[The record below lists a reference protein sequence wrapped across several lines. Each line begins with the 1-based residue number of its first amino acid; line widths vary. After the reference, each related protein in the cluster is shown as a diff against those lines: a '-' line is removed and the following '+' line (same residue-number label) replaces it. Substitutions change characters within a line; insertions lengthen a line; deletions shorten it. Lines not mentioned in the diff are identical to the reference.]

1 VLYSQHLRI
10 NTLPQYAG
18 PPLGCSEAIVAVK
31 AENAQV
37 GRAVVAA
44 E

>member
-1 VLYSQHLRI
+1 VLYTQHLRI

-31 AENAQV
+31 AKNAQV
-37 GRAVVAA
+37 SRAVVSAK
-44 E
+44 